1 MKSKIA
7 QIGIITGSLG
17 LFFIIISALM
27 RGAVDR
33 DHEIRGL
40 GCLAFFSDACSN
52 GDDDYVPANIVAALG
67 VIALVA
73 GIGLFIAGK
82 FGSQIKGS
90 MLSTNAPGSGPSA
103 TSSATGFCTSCG
115 TASTGT
121 KFCGSCGAQMG

>member
-1 MKSKIA
+1 MKTKLA

-17 LFFIIISALM
+17 LFFIIVSALM

-52 GDDDYVPANIVAALG
+52 GDDDYVPANIVVSLG
-67 VIALVA
+67 VIALLA

-90 MLSTNAPGSGPSA
+90 MLSSNPPASGQ
-103 TSSATGFCTSCG
+103 SATGFCTSCG